1 MIRAIIFDCFGVL
14 VGQGFNATYARAGGD
29 PVKDRIFIKD
39 LLGAASLGVVSRQHM
54 LERICEQLGI
64 TPRAWLAA
72 VRAME
77 QPDTELLTYI
87 KQMLKP
93 QYKVAILSN
102 ANVGVLQRKFS
113 DAQLALFDAIV
124 VSAEEGIVKPDPDI
138 YHLAAER
145 LGVEPTECLFTDDS
159 AGHCQAAAAV
169 GMTAIHYSHFRQF
182 KEDLGT
188 VVSRL

>member
-1 MIRAIIFDCFGVL
+1 MIQAIIFDCFGVL

-29 PVKDRIFIKD
+29 PARDKAFIKD
-39 LLGAASLGVVSRQHM
+39 LLGAASLGVSSS
-54 LERICEQLGI
+54 ERMVEQVCERLGI
-64 TPRAWLAA
+64 TPEAWSAA

-77 QPDTELLTYI
+77 QPDTELLDYI
-87 KQMLKP
+87 QQTLKP

-113 DAQLALFDAIV
+113 QAQLDMFDTIV
-124 VSAEEGIVKPDPDI
+124 VSAEEGIIKPDPDI

-145 LGVEPTECLFTDDS
+145 LGVLPSECVFTDDS

-169 GMTAIHYSHFRQF
+169 GMQAIKYSHFLQF
-182 KEDLGT
+182 KAELEAILYHT
-188 VVSRL
+188 